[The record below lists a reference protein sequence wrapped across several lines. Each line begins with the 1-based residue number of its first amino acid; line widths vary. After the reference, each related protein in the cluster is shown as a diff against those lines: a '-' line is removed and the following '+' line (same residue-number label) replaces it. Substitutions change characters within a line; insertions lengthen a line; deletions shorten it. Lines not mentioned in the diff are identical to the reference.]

1 MSNTTNYRNE
11 ALTKLE
17 NLAVALADCGIAAEV
32 SIEDDN
38 GIYLRANLW
47 NCYDGSTELFEVWAE
62 EDTDYAFES
71 CINPVEKINEALE
84 KFCENA

>member
-17 NLAVALADCGIAAEV
+17 NLAVALADCGITAEV
-32 SIEDDN
+32 SIEDD
-38 GIYLRANLW
+38 GVYLGANLW
-47 NCYDGSTELFEVWAE
+47 NCNDGSTESFEVWAT

-71 CINPVEKINEALE
+71 CINPFEKINEILA